1 LFKRF
6 GTDQQPDNRLALES
20 VGEVVVIPQPRVRDQ
35 KR

>member
-6 GTDQQPDNRLALES
+6 GTGEKPDNRLALES
-20 VGEVVVIPQPRVRDQ
+20 VGDVVVIPQPRVRGQ